1 MYYDTV
7 CIMYIEASVS
17 LAQSLSLLPAG
28 FWKKTTKKTHTTW
41 TTIHLTILYLKPTEI
56 FELSSCQKRTRT
68 VQSQKPWPW
77 FPGKKTKK
85 QHVRSPQL
93 TPKHKKI
100 VFTCLLRNINALGVL
115 DSFLCSVEARFL
127 GKPSKIP
134 HNFKKSTLWKQI
146 ALTKTGQKA
155 AWVCTMNTFASII
168 SWLGKKIEE
177 PNWIAGT

>member
-1 MYYDTV
+1 MSVWHKVSV
-7 CIMYIEASVS
+7 CCPQVSGKKQQKKHTLHEQQYILQSFIWS
-17 LAQSLSLLPAG
+17 QLKSLSLALARRELEQFKAKNHG
-28 FWKKTTKKTHTTW
+28 LDFQEKKK
-41 TTIHLTILYLKPTEI
+41 
-56 FELSSCQKRTRT
+56 
-68 VQSQKPWPW
+68 
-77 FPGKKTKK
+77 KK